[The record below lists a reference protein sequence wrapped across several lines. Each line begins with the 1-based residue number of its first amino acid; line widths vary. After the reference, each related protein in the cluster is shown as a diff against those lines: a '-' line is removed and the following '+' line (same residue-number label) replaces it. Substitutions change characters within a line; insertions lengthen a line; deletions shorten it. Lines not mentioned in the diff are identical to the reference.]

1 MGDGKKLKEYL
12 DEKGTNV
19 RRIAKETGISAT
31 TLYTIIQKDSN
42 IRFDFALR
50 LANALDIDVNE
61 ICSASPFSG
70 AITEEEIYP
79 TLPDGLNGALDA
91 SRVKTY
97 LKNSLYPLMYLFGKN
112 SMPDVDNLLTSF
124 YQLDDEARKEVV
136 ETIQFKLQY
145 HRDPERAEQVKQIKG
160 WWTYCWIRTCC
171 YYHRVIKYYS
181 VNSRVSEISPEPFLH
196 AIIMKMGVSGA
207 KTVPKRKT
215 PLNFAI
221 QQSFFLTIP

>member
-19 RRIAKETGISAT
+19 HRIAKETGISAT

-50 LANALDIDVNE
+50 L
-61 ICSASPFSG
+61 
-70 AITEEEIYP
+70 
-79 TLPDGLNGALDA
+79 
-91 SRVKTY
+91 

-145 HRDPERAEQVKQIKG
+145 HRDKDRAEQIKQIKG
-160 WWTYCWIRTCC
+160 W
-171 YYHRVIKYYS
+171 
-181 VNSRVSEISPEPFLH
+181 
-196 AIIMKMGVSGA
+196 
-207 KTVPKRKT
+207 
-215 PLNFAI
+215 
-221 QQSFFLTIP
+221 

>member
-42 IRFDFALR
+42 I
-50 LANALDIDVNE
+50 
-61 ICSASPFSG
+61 
-70 AITEEEIYP
+70 
-79 TLPDGLNGALDA
+79 PDGLNGALDA

-145 HRDPERAEQVKQIKG
+145 HRDKDRAEQIKQIKG
-160 WWTYCWIRTCC
+160 W
-171 YYHRVIKYYS
+171 
-181 VNSRVSEISPEPFLH
+181 
-196 AIIMKMGVSGA
+196 
-207 KTVPKRKT
+207 
-215 PLNFAI
+215 
-221 QQSFFLTIP
+221 

>member
-1 MGDGKKLKEYL
+1 MSDRLFIFDTTLRDGEQVPGCQLNTVEKIQVAKQLEALGVDGKKLKEYL

-50 LANALDIDVNE
+50 LSNALDIDVNE

-160 WWTYCWIRTCC
+160 W
-171 YYHRVIKYYS
+171 
-181 VNSRVSEISPEPFLH
+181 
-196 AIIMKMGVSGA
+196 
-207 KTVPKRKT
+207 
-215 PLNFAI
+215 
-221 QQSFFLTIP
+221 